1 MSQVGLEEE
10 SKLVSRRMEDGRLGV
25 MTGYKGLEDGFLSL
39 SHSLS
44 TSLKDSSSALRF
56 SLETSP
62 PLTAPD
68 TSKASIT
75 LTSVF
80 LIITFLLRSKH
91 SFLMN
96 CQSFQQRGTPSLSK
110 TPSLSFPQICS
121 SSCIARFCEQRQPSP
136 SGVVISSSLFL
147 TLHVPPSPS
156 SLFSIYL
163 ESVHSCCFCS
173 QLDPKYHIWRLILID
188 LLLQTMT
195 WHFT

>member
-1 MSQVGLEEE
+1 
-10 SKLVSRRMEDGRLGV
+10 MEDGGLGG

-62 PLTAPD
+62 PSTAPH
-68 TSKASIT
+68 
-75 LTSVF
+75 TSVF

-110 TPSLSFPQICS
+110 NPSVSFPQICS
-121 SSCIARFCEQRQPSP
+121 SSCIACFCEQPQPSP
-136 SGVVISSSLFL
+136 SGVVISSSRFL

-156 SLFSIYL
+156 SLFSIYP

-173 QLDPKYHIWRLILID
+173 QLDPKNHI
-188 LLLQTMT
+188 
-195 WHFT
+195 